1 MGGWV
6 INLLL
11 SPSECERLRELGLP
25 QSSIARLSWVIGRYG
40 DFSPTEVYAL
50 LSAAGCPRLGFLL
63 TNLDPRDPVEEAI
76 SSWRRWF
83 TVPVKYERDGETR
96 VMIAPC
102 GFLVHTGY
110 LEPLDEEIIARWGEG
125 DSAELDARVAVD
137 RELERLIE
145 LAEAGFEGPAME
157 GFFDRYID
165 AVAEV
170 EGLVRGHAV
179 RALGLQRG
187 GAEGAAGARGGG
199 AGLGAR
205 RKPGGAGSEGEEGER
220 AAGGGKGE
228 ALEAVEADPAR
239 HPEGHRG
246 AAGVPP
252 LHEGQRVPFL
262 RLLSRLFKLS
272 LYSESERS

>member
-6 INLLL
+6 ISLLL
-11 SPSECERLRELGLP
+11 PPSECERLRKRGFP
-25 QSSIARLSWVIGRYG
+25 GSSIAKLSWITPHAPCLNL
-40 DFSPTEVYAL
+40 SPGEVYAL

-76 SSWRRWF
+76 SSWRWWF

-110 LEPLDEEIIARWGEG
+110 LEPLEETIAKWGEG

-145 LAEAGFEGPAME
+145 LTEAGFEGPAME

-170 EGLVRGHAV
+170 EGWYEDTLSVHLGCSEEELRELL
-179 RALGLQRG
+179 ALGAGEPVWAPDGRLVALAVKAKRASELP
-187 GAEGAAGARGGG
+187 AEVKEKLWRW
-199 AGLGAR
+199 
-205 RKPGGAGSEGEEGER
+205 RKPCLLGTLKDIAS
-220 AAGGGKGE
+220 
-228 ALEAVEADPAR
+228 LLAVLRFTRINA
-239 HPEGHRG
+239 
-246 AAGVPP
+246 
-252 LHEGQRVPFL
+252 FL
-262 RLLSRLFKLS
+262 FFGC
-272 LYSESERS
+272 